1 MIEAIS
7 DYGGAVILVSHDRHL
22 LEACADRLWLVSGGE
37 VQPFD
42 GDMADYQ
49 RLVLSAPGKA
59 GAAEERSAESEGAP
73 ASRGAQR
80 RAAAG
85 RRIDPAPLRRR
96 ITEKRRP
103 PWPSST
109 RRSPASTPRWQPAS
123 FARDPVQAASLAK
136 GRAEAASALE
146 KAEEEWLAA
155 SAEHE
160 AAS

>member
-1 MIEAIS
+1 M
-7 DYGGAVILVSHDRHL
+7 SHDRHL
-22 LEACADRLWLVSGGE
+22 LEACADRLWLVAGGE

-49 RLVLSAPGKA
+49 RLVLSTPGKA
-59 GAAEERSAESEGAP
+59 AAAEERPGDSEGAS

-85 RRIDPAPLRRR
+85 KRIDLAPLRRR
-96 ITEKRRP
+96 IAKAEAAMAKLNEEIARID
-103 PWPSST
+103 
-109 RRSPASTPRWQPAS
+109 AALAAGL
-123 FARDPVQAASLAK
+123 FARDPAQATSLAK